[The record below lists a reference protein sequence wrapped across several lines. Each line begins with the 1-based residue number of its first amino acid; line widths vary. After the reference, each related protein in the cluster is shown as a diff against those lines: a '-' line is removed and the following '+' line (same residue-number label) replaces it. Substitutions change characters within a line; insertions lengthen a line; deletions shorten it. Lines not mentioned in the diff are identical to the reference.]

1 MSKKLGDG
9 RVIRKGSGTPFSSP
23 RPPSLALL
31 VEQREQEQVGEHSEK
46 PCHLFATPFLPRM
59 ERAKKQPG
67 QLLVRSSSSFIFAR
81 FLDPPATKSQLIY
94 NDPIFTLP
102 LPRRR
107 FTVPVRPSLFIDP
120 RRERKRRGEKKES
133 SFSPPRIIRYL
144 FRKNRSRAVSYP
156 VHPPPFFFHR
166 ATTTRVRV
174 HGLPVFKTAAI
185 YLEGSNDK

>member
-46 PCHLFATPFLPRM
+46 PCHLFATPFPPRM

-102 LPRRR
+102 LPPAEDS
-107 FTVPVRPSLFIDP
+107 FLFVRVYLSI
-120 RRERKRRGEKKES
+120 RGEKEKGGGKKRKAP
-133 SFSPPRIIRYL
+133 SPRL
-144 FRKNRSRAVSYP
+144 
-156 VHPPPFFFHR
+156 
-166 ATTTRVRV
+166 
-174 HGLPVFKTAAI
+174 G
-185 YLEGSNDK
+185 

>member
-31 VEQREQEQVGEHSEK
+31 VEQREQEQVGEHREK
-46 PCHLFATPFLPRM
+46 PCHLFATPFPPRM

-102 LPRRR
+102 LPPAEDSP
-107 FTVPVRPSLFIDP
+107 FPFVRVYLSI
-120 RRERKRRGEKKES
+120 RGEKEKGGGKKRKAP
-133 SFSPPRIIRYL
+133 SPRL
-144 FRKNRSRAVSYP
+144 
-156 VHPPPFFFHR
+156 
-166 ATTTRVRV
+166 
-174 HGLPVFKTAAI
+174 G
-185 YLEGSNDK
+185 

>member
-31 VEQREQEQVGEHSEK
+31 VEQREQEQVGEHREK
-46 PCHLFATPFLPRM
+46 PCHLFATPFPPRM

-102 LPRRR
+102 LPPPPKIHRSRSSEFIYR
-107 FTVPVRPSLFIDP
+107 SEERKKKGGKKGKLLLPASDNLLFIPNETEPCRLVP
-120 RRERKRRGEKKES
+120 RPPTPLF
-133 SFSPPRIIRYL
+133 FSPSDHDSSPRT
-144 FRKNRSRAVSYP
+144 RSS
-156 VHPPPFFFHR
+156 
-166 ATTTRVRV
+166 
-174 HGLPVFKTAAI
+174 GL
-185 YLEGSNDK
+185 

>member
-46 PCHLFATPFLPRM
+46 PCHLFATPFPPRM

-120 RRERKRRGEKKES
+120 RRERKRGGKKGKLLLPASDNSLFIPNETEPCRLVPRPPTPLF
-133 SFSPPRIIRYL
+133 FSPSDHDSSPRT
-144 FRKNRSRAVSYP
+144 RSS
-156 VHPPPFFFHR
+156 
-166 ATTTRVRV
+166 
-174 HGLPVFKTAAI
+174 GL
-185 YLEGSNDK
+185 

>member
-1 MSKKLGDG
+1 MP
-9 RVIRKGSGTPFSSP
+9 PFRNPLS
-23 RPPSLALL
+23 
-31 VEQREQEQVGEHSEK
+31 
-46 PCHLFATPFLPRM
+46 PRM

-94 NDPIFTLP
+94 NDPIFPLP

-107 FTVPVRPSLFIDP
+107 FTVRPSLFIDP
-120 RRERKRRGEKKES
+120 RRERKRGGKKES

-144 FRKNRSRAVSYP
+144 FRTKRSRAVSYP
-156 VHPPPFFFHR
+156 VLPPPFFFHR

>member
-46 PCHLFATPFLPRM
+46 PCHLFATPFPPRM

-102 LPRRR
+102 LPPAEDSP
-107 FTVPVRPSLFIDP
+107 FPFVRVYLSIRGEKEKGGKKGKLLLPASDNSLFIPNETEPCRLVP
-120 RRERKRRGEKKES
+120 RPPTPLF
-133 SFSPPRIIRYL
+133 FSPSDHDSSPRT
-144 FRKNRSRAVSYP
+144 RSS
-156 VHPPPFFFHR
+156 
-166 ATTTRVRV
+166 
-174 HGLPVFKTAAI
+174 GL
-185 YLEGSNDK
+185 

>member
-31 VEQREQEQVGEHSEK
+31 VEQREQEQVGEHREK
-46 PCHLFATPFLPRM
+46 PCHLFATPFPPRM

-102 LPRRR
+102 LPRQR

-120 RRERKRRGEKKES
+120 RRERKRRGKKKES

-144 FRKNRSRAVSYP
+144 FRTKRSRAVSYP
-156 VHPPPFFFHR
+156 VHPPPFFFSPSDHDSSPR
-166 ATTTRVRV
+166 TRSS
-174 HGLPVFKTAAI
+174 GL
-185 YLEGSNDK
+185 

>member
-1 MSKKLGDG
+1 MTAVLSGKEAEHPFLRRVLHLSPSSWNKESKSKW
-9 RVIRKGSGTPFSSP
+9 GSTGKNRATFSQ
-23 RPPSLALL
+23 PPSPPN
-31 VEQREQEQVGEHSEK
+31 G
-46 PCHLFATPFLPRM
+46 TG
-59 ERAKKQPG
+59 KKQPG

-144 FRKNRSRAVSYP
+144 FRTKRSRAVSYP
-156 VHPPPFFFHR
+156 VHPPPFFFSPSDHDSSPR
-166 ATTTRVRV
+166 TRSS
-174 HGLPVFKTAAI
+174 GL
-185 YLEGSNDK
+185 